1 LFLVNRSPLLRRLLY
16 WGFCLLGIALFY
28 MAFRNIPFTDL
39 KAEISTV
46 RPVYLLLLL
55 IPSWGGQFLRTWRW
69 QLLLGKETPYFRVYH
84 SLLLGYFVNLAL
96 PRVGELSRCAALQS
110 TGGPSFSKALG
121 TVIVERIADLVCLV
135 LVVFLAFLLQG
146 EVWQAWFEDRVGKPV
161 YELYTHHQLLVIT
174 LLLAGVGL
182 LFVFIRLSRSWLSRL
197 GSRAGAWM
205 DQLRQGIASI
215 FSLNR
220 IDLLLFILL
229 SASIWT
235 CYFFTTWLWFLALPA
250 ADGASLGVA
259 FTVMVTGSLVKTLP
273 IQGGGAGAYHLV
285 IGELLVLFGLG
296 SLSSRTF
303 ALLNHGY
310 QTIFYLIV
318 GGFSAL
324 WIAWKKAKNA
334 ETRKFL

>member
-1 LFLVNRSPLLRRLLY
+1 MNRPLVLRRILY
-16 WGFCLLGIALFY
+16 WAFWLLGIALFY
-28 MAFRNIPFTDL
+28 LAFRNIPFLDL
-39 KAEISTV
+39 KREISTL

-55 IPSWGGQFLRTWRW
+55 IPSWGGQFLRSWRW
-69 QLLLGKETPYFRVYH
+69 RLLLGKETPFFPVYH

-110 TGGPSFSKALG
+110 VGGPSFGKALG
-121 TVIVERIADLVCLV
+121 TVIVERIADLAFLV
-135 LVVFLAFLLQG
+135 LVVLIAFYLQG
-146 EVWQAWFEDRVGKPV
+146 DVWRTWFGGRIGKPV
-161 YELYTHHQLLVIT
+161 YDLYSQNQFLGLGILFGGLISLLV
-174 LLLAGVGL
+174 
-182 LFVFIRLSRSWLSRL
+182 LFRLSRRWINRL
-197 GSRAGAWM
+197 GSKAIVWM

-215 FSLNR
+215 FSLKLL
-220 IDLLLFILL
+220 DLLLFVLL
-229 SASIWT
+229 SAAIWT

-259 FTVMVTGSLVKTLP
+259 FTVMVTGSLIKTLP

-310 QTIFYLIV
+310 QTVFYLLF

-324 WIAWKKAKNA
+324 WIAWKRRQHA
-334 ETRKFL
+334 

>member
-1 LFLVNRSPLLRRLLY
+1 MNRPLVLRRILY
-16 WGFCLLGIALFY
+16 WAFWLLGIALFFL
-28 MAFRNIPFTDL
+28 AFRNIPFLDL
-39 KAEISTV
+39 KREIATL

-55 IPSWGGQFLRTWRW
+55 IPSWGGQFLRSWRW
-69 QLLLGKETPYFRVYH
+69 RLLLGKETPFFRVYH

-96 PRVGELSRCAALQS
+96 PRVGEISRCAALQS
-110 TGGPSFSKALG
+110 TGGPSFGKALG
-121 TVIVERIADLVCLV
+121 TVIVERIADL
-135 LVVFLAFLLQG
+135 AFLLLVVIIAFYLQG
-146 EVWQAWFEDRVGKPV
+146 DVWRAWFGERVGKPV
-161 YELYTHHQLLVIT
+161 YELYSQNQAVVFGI
-174 LLLAGVGL
+174 LLAGL
-182 LFVFIRLSRSWLSRL
+182 IFLFVLFRLSRNWLNRL
-197 GSRAGAWM
+197 GSKAVVWM
-205 DQLRQGIASI
+205 DQLRQGISSI
-215 FSLNR
+215 FSLK
-220 IDLLLFILL
+220 ILDLLLFVLL

-310 QTIFYLIV
+310 QTVFYLLF

-324 WIAWKKAKNA
+324 WIAWKRRQHA
-334 ETRKFL
+334 